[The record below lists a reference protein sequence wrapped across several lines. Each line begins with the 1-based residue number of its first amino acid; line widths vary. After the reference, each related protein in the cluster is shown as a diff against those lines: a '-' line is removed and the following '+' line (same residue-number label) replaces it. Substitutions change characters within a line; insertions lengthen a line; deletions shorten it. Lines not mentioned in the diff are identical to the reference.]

1 LLSGEEKPQPFILL
15 DIDRQVDGKLISSN
29 HISVSPPN
37 GRLPMSSNYL
47 PNNLV
52 PLPSHISQSHSN
64 AIALPTF
71 ALDGGV
77 YQGGSGPQPS
87 LPQMTKVF

>member
-1 LLSGEEKPQPFILL
+1 LFSLSGEEKPQPFITL
-15 DIDRQVDGKLISSN
+15 DIDRQVDGKLITSN

-37 GRLPMSSNYL
+37 GRLPMLPNYL
-47 PNNLV
+47 PNNLA

-77 YQGGSGPQPS
+77 YQGGQPS
-87 LPQMTKVF
+87 QLPNTKV